1 MPPLRLFSG
10 DANLPLA
17 EAVAE
22 LLDLPLGQLRVTHLP
37 DTEVHVQI
45 EECVRGLDIFLLQS
59 CSVPVNENVMELFL
73 LIDAFRRASANSIT
87 AVVPYFP
94 YTRQERMARG
104 REAISARVVATI
116 LEALRTTRV
125 IYMDVHAPALQGFFQ
140 IPVDPLSAVPILAEY
155 FQQDGRFERAAV
167 VAPDT
172 GRAKLAAK
180 YAEILQLPLVIMEK
194 RREGDTVRVT
204 HIVGDIRDR
213 VPIIIDD
220 VMASGSVLDE
230 VPALLQAGA
239 RPEVYLSITHPVLV
253 GRSLEKLQDP
263 VIRELVVTDTIY
275 VPPEK
280 RSEKLRI
287 VSIAPLLAQVIRRIH
302 DGQTISPLLRLV

>member
-1 MPPLRLFSG
+1 MRP
-10 DANLPLA
+10 
-17 EAVAE
+17 
-22 LLDLPLGQLRVTHLP
+22 
-37 DTEVHVQI
+37 
-45 EECVRGLDIFLLQS
+45 GLDVFIMQS
-59 CSVPVNENVMELFL
+59 CSAPVNQNVMELFL

-87 AVVPYFP
+87 VVVPYFP

-116 LEALRTTRV
+116 LEAMGASRV
-125 IYMDVHAPALQGFFQ
+125 IYMDVHSPAIQGFFQ
-140 IPVDPLSAVPILAEY
+140 IPVDPLSAVPTLAEY
-155 FQQDGRFERAAV
+155 FSQDGRFEHGAI

-180 YAEILQLPLVIMEK
+180 YAEILRLPLVIMEK
-194 RREGDTVRVT
+194 RREGSTVRVT
-204 HIVGDIRDR
+204 HIVGDVRDR

-220 VMASGSVLDE
+220 VIASGSVLDE

-253 GRSLEKLQDP
+253 GRALEKLRDP

-275 VPPEK
+275 LPPEK
-280 RSEKLRI
+280 HSEKIRV

>member
-155 FQQDGRFERAAV
+155 FQQDGRFARAAV

>member
-10 DANLPLA
+10 DANPPLA
-17 EAVAE
+17 EKVAE
-22 LLDLPLGQLRVTHLP
+22 LLDLPLGALRITHLP
-37 DTEVHVQI
+37 DTEVHVMI
-45 EECVRGLDIFLLQS
+45 EECVRGLDVFVMQS
-59 CSVPVNENVMELFL
+59 CSAPVNQNVMELFL
-73 LIDAFRRASANSIT
+73 LVDAFRRASANSIT

-116 LEALRTTRV
+116 LEALGTSRV
-125 IYMDVHAPALQGFFQ
+125 IYMDVHSPAIQGFFQ
-140 IPVDPLSAVPILAEY
+140 IPVDPLSAVPTLAEY
-155 FQQDGRFERAAV
+155 FLQDGRFEQAAI

-172 GRAKLAAK
+172 GRAKMAAK
-180 YAEILQLPLVIMEK
+180 YAEILRLPLVIMEK
-194 RREGDTVRVT
+194 RREGSAVRVT
-204 HIVGDIRDR
+204 HIVGDVRDR
-213 VPIIIDD
+213 IPIIIDD
-220 VMASGSVLDE
+220 VIAGGSVLDE

-253 GRSLEKLQDP
+253 GRALEKLQDP

-275 VPPEK
+275 LPPEK
-280 RSEKLRI
+280 RSEKIRV

>member
-17 EAVAE
+17 EEVAE
-22 LLDLPLGQLRVTHLP
+22 ILETPLGKLRINHLP

-45 EECVRGLDIFLLQS
+45 EECVRGIDIFLLQS
-59 CSVPVNENVMELFL
+59 CSPPVNENTMELFVL
-73 LIDAFRRASANSIT
+73 VDAFRRASAASIT

-104 REAISARVVATI
+104 REAISARVVSTI
-116 LEALRTTRV
+116 LETLGVDRV
-125 IYMDVHAPALQGFFQ
+125 IYIDVHSPAIQGFFQ
-140 IPVDPLSAVPILAEY
+140 IPVDPLSAVPILVEH
-155 FQQDGRFERAAV
+155 FQDGRFRDAAI

-180 YAEILQLPLVIMEK
+180 YAEILGLPLVVMEK
-194 RREGDTVRVT
+194 RREGSQVRVT

-213 VPIIIDD
+213 IPILIDD
-220 VMASGSVLDE
+220 VIASGSVLDE

-239 RPEVYLSITHPVLV
+239 HPEVYLSITHPVLV
-253 GRSLEKLQDP
+253 GQSLKKLQDP
-263 VIRELVVTDTIY
+263 AIRELVVSNTIY
-275 VPPEK
+275 LPQEK
-280 RSEKLRI
+280 RSEKLHI
-287 VSIAPLLAQVIRRIH
+287 ISISPLLAEVIRRIH
-302 DGQTISPLLRLV
+302 DGRTISPLLRLV

>member
-17 EAVAE
+17 EKVAE
-22 LLDLPLGQLRVTHLP
+22 LLDLPLGTLRITHLP
-37 DTEVHVQI
+37 DTEVHVLI
-45 EECVRGLDIFLLQS
+45 EECVRGLDVFIMQS
-59 CSVPVNENVMELFL
+59 CSAPVNQNVMELFL
-73 LIDAFRRASANSIT
+73 LIDAFRRASASSIT
-87 AVVPYFP
+87 VVVPYFP

-116 LEALRTTRV
+116 LEAMGASRV
-125 IYMDVHAPALQGFFQ
+125 IYMDVHSPAIQGFFQ
-140 IPVDPLSAVPILAEY
+140 IPVDPLSAVPTLAEY
-155 FQQDGRFERAAV
+155 FSQDGRFEHGAI

-180 YAEILQLPLVIMEK
+180 YAEILRLPLVIMEK
-194 RREGDTVRVT
+194 RREGSTVRVT
-204 HIVGDIRDR
+204 HIVGDVRDR

-220 VMASGSVLDE
+220 VIASGSVLDE

-253 GRSLEKLQDP
+253 GRALEKLRDP

-275 VPPEK
+275 LPPEK
-280 RSEKLRI
+280 HSEKIRV